1 MKLTYIKTQNLLTD
15 TRTIIETAKQTAY
28 RSVNIVL
35 VQRNWLLGKR
45 IAEEQLGSQTRE
57 ELYGQNII
65 ANLAQQLT
73 AEYGSGYDRSSL
85 YKYVRFYQCFPN
97 IVDAAS
103 PQSFLLT
110 WTHYRTLLQVEDKT
124 AREWY
129 ANEAAKETWSTKTL
143 QRNISSQYYYR
154 LLKSPS
160 PDKVKTEMLQ
170 LTQPL
175 QDKNEFIKNP
185 VVTEFLGLS
194 ANTDYTESTLEK
206 AILTNLQKF
215 LMELGKGYAFVARQ
229 QHIRTEKEDYYIDLV
244 FYNYILKC
252 FVLIDLK
259 TTKVTH
265 QDVVQMDMYVR
276 MYDELKK
283 GNDDNPTIGI
293 VLCSDTDEDIARYSI
308 LKGNEQLF
316 ATKYQLMLPSKEQLK
331 EEIERQKMIFNLQK
345 SDKSL

>member
-15 TRTIIETAKQTAY
+15 TRIIIETAKQTAY
-28 RSVNIVL
+28 LSVNIVL

-143 QRNISSQYYYR
+143 Q
-154 LLKSPS
+154 
-160 PDKVKTEMLQ
+160 
-170 LTQPL
+170 
-175 QDKNEFIKNP
+175 
-185 VVTEFLGLS
+185 
-194 ANTDYTESTLEK
+194 
-206 AILTNLQKF
+206 
-215 LMELGKGYAFVARQ
+215 
-229 QHIRTEKEDYYIDLV
+229 
-244 FYNYILKC
+244 
-252 FVLIDLK
+252 
-259 TTKVTH
+259 
-265 QDVVQMDMYVR
+265 
-276 MYDELKK
+276 
-283 GNDDNPTIGI
+283 
-293 VLCSDTDEDIARYSI
+293 
-308 LKGNEQLF
+308 
-316 ATKYQLMLPSKEQLK
+316 
-331 EEIERQKMIFNLQK
+331 
-345 SDKSL
+345 

>member
-1 MKLTYIKTQNLLTD
+1 MKLTYIKTQNLFTD
-15 TRTIIETAKQTAY
+15 TSTIIETAKHAAY
-28 RSVNIVL
+28 HSVNIVL

-45 IAEEQLGSQTRE
+45 IVEEQLGNQTRE
-57 ELYGQNII
+57 ELYGQKIVE
-65 ANLAQQLT
+65 NLAKELT
-73 AEYGSGYDRSSL
+73 EQYGSGFDFSSL
-85 YKYVRFYQCFPN
+85 YKYIRFYQCFPN
-97 IVDAAS
+97 ILDAAS
-103 PQSFLLT
+103 PKSFLLT
-110 WTHYRTLLQVEDKT
+110 WTHYRILLQVEDKT

-129 ANEAAKETWSTKTL
+129 ANEAAKEVWSTKTL

-154 LLKSPS
+154 LLKAPA
-160 PDKVKTEMLQ
+160 PEKVKTEMQQ

-185 VVTEFLGLS
+185 VVAEFLGLS

-229 QHIRTEKEDYYIDLV
+229 QHIRTDKEDYYIDLV

-265 QDVVQMDMYVR
+265 QDVR

-316 ATKYQLMLPSKEQLK
+316 ATKYRLMLPSQEQLK

-345 SDKSL
+345 A